1 MTKTIIKSI
10 QEKEALLQNAIE
22 INLDMDE
29 FDKIARQLEDSV
41 IQLAKEIPA
50 SFNEAIDQLKCFL
63 RLIENTHDD
72 VNLVKNYAR
81 IVISKLNYLE
91 KFNDFTVGNQGV

>member
-1 MTKTIIKSI
+1 MTEAIIKII

-22 INLDMDE
+22 INLGMDE

-63 RLIENTHDD
+63 ILIENTHDD

-81 IVISKLNYLE
+81 IVISKVNYLE
-91 KFNDFTVGNQGV
+91 KLNDFTVGNQGV

>member
-10 QEKEALLQNAIE
+10 QEKEELLQNAIE
-22 INLDMDE
+22 INLGMDE

-41 IQLAKEIPA
+41 ILLAEEIPA
-50 SFNEAIDQLKCFL
+50 TFNEAIDQLKCFL

-72 VNLVKNYAR
+72 VNLVKNYSR

-91 KFNDFTVGNQGV
+91 KLNDFTVGNQGV

>member
-1 MTKTIIKSI
+1 MTKIIIKSI

-91 KFNDFTVGNQGV
+91 KLNDFTVGNQGV